1 MHIALKPV
9 ALGLCLAMA
18 LSGCATTSNK
28 NLTPEEIKMRE
39 QANTYNQTIAEGAL
53 VGCAAGALI
62 GALVASKNDRLA
74 GAAIGCGAG
83 GLVGGGAGAYVANK
97 QENYANKEDQINAM
111 IEDVRLENKKLGEL
125 NASVRQVVA
134 QDKARINQ
142 IDADLASGAIT
153 MKEAKNRIASVDE
166 NTKYI
171 DNTLTELRKR
181 RDTYDNAAYEIG
193 IVNKKQ
199 SREMT
204 AEITKLEAQIAQ
216 MEAERNALVER
227 RTVSRVG

>member
-1 MHIALKPV
+1 
-9 ALGLCLAMA
+9 MA

-28 NLTPEEIKMRE
+28 NLTPEEIRMRE
-39 QANTYNQTIAEGAL
+39 QADTYNQTVAEGAL
-53 VGCAAGALI
+53 IGCAAGALI

-83 GLVGGGAGAYVANK
+83 GLLGGGAGAYVADK
-97 QENYANKEDQINAM
+97 QESYASKEDQIDAM
-111 IEDVRLENKKLGEL
+111 ITDVRLENKKLAEL

-153 MKEAKNRIASVDE
+153 MKEAKSRIASVDE

-171 DNTLTELRKR
+171 DNTLVELRKR

-193 IVNKKQ
+193 IANKRQ
-199 SREMT
+199 SRDMT
-204 AEITKLEAQIAQ
+204 VEINKLEAQIAQ

>member
-1 MHIALKPV
+1 
-9 ALGLCLAMA
+9 MA